1 MSITNPWGEVLR
13 TQLEVATKR
22 PCDLRNERSRAGSHT
37 LHGGPRRCIRPLAP
51 SGLIAWRR
59 ARSLRR
65 AQLSVRPYR
74 PYTHSGRVRAALA
87 SRAPGVASSGLIMHQ
102 ACIKSRGSHYSR
114 SNPTLP
120 HAAPHPR
127 STSARYVTHKASSI
141 SRNPFHLLVL
151 YSRRLLHVHSR
162 SLSNQ
167 CSESVD
173 MCNNRGLDVP
183 RLLRRRPIF

>member
-1 MSITNPWGEVLR
+1 MHPPSR
-13 TQLEVATKR
+13 TERAHRLEACAQPSSSSTV
-22 PCDLRNERSRAGSHT
+22 CET
-37 LHGGPRRCIRPLAP
+37 LPALP
-51 SGLIAWRR
+51 
-59 ARSLRR
+59 
-65 AQLSVRPYR
+65 
-74 PYTHSGRVRAALA
+74 VRATLA
-87 SRAPGVASSGLIMHQ
+87 SRAPAGTGVASSRLIMHQ

-151 YSRRLLHVHSR
+151 YSGRLLHVRSR